1 MLNKLSF
8 KIGNLN
14 IKTPIVQGGMGVRV
28 SLSRLAS
35 AVANEGGIGVISSVG
50 IGYDEPDFVTN
61 SKEANLRVLRQEIR
75 KAKENSD
82 GIIGVNIMMAL
93 TDFDDQIRV
102 SVEEEADIV
111 FVGAGL
117 LLKAPGNFTIDELKK
132 SKTKVVPIVSSARAA
147 KLIFNT
153 WKKKYNYVPDA
164 VVVEGPLA
172 GGHLGFK
179 VEQIED
185 EDFKLEKLIPEVV
198 ETIKSFEADF
208 NKEIPVIAGGGVYT
222 GADILKFI
230 NLGAKAVQMGTRFAA
245 TVECDASD
253 EFKNAII
260 NCREEDVTIIKSPVG
275 LPGRAIS
282 NEFLKD
288 VKSGKNKPF
297 GCPWKCLKT
306 CNFMKAPYCI
316 ADALTNAQKGMLD
329 KGFVFAGANAFR
341 VDSIM
346 TVKELIDKLKEELQA
361 AMEAFCIAH
370 PQAAFCI

>member
-35 AVANEGGIGVISSVG
+35 AVAQEGGIGVISSVG
-50 IGYDEPDFVTN
+50 IGYDEPDFKTN
-61 SKEANLRVLRQEIR
+61 SKQANLRVLRQEIR
-75 KAKENSD
+75 KAKEHTD

-117 LLKAPGNFTIDELKK
+117 LLKTPGNFTIEELKK
-132 SKTKVVPIVSSARAA
+132 SKTKIVPIVSSARAA

-153 WKKKYNYVPDA
+153 WKKKYNHVPDA

-179 VEQIED
+179 VEQIDD
-185 EDFKLEKLIPEVV
+185 EDYKLEKLIPEVV
-198 ETIKSFEADF
+198 ETIKSFEAEFD
-208 NKEIPVIAGGGVYT
+208 KEIPVIAGGGVYT
-222 GADILKFI
+222 GEDILKFI

-245 TVECDASD
+245 TKECDASD

-260 NCREEDVTIIKSPVG
+260 NCKEHDVTIIKSPVG

-282 NEFLKD
+282 NKFLED
-288 VKSGKNKPF
+288 VRAGMNKPF

-306 CNFMKAPYCI
+306 CNFLKAPYCI
-316 ADALTNAQKGMLD
+316 ADALTSAQKGLLD
-329 KGFVFAGANAFR
+329 RGFVFAGANAFK
-341 VDSIM
+341 VDRIM
-346 TVKELIDKLKEELQA
+346 TVKELIDKLKEELLA
-361 AMEAFCIAH
+361 AMDAFCIDH
-370 PQAAFCI
+370 PQAAFCR